1 MWIKICANTNLDD
14 AALAVEL
21 GADALGFVFAP
32 SSRRVTAQQ
41 VAAITPHLPARIEK
55 IGVFGTLDFEEIA
68 SMVRIAGLTGAQLH
82 GGFSAGGIAALKTQL
97 PTLRIIQTAHWKDE
111 GQSAGEFSQQLA
123 EINETASIDAL
134 LVDSRTANASGGT
147 GVVFDWNAARKALF
161 APGHKRLIVA
171 GGLNP
176 GNVQQAIAL
185 LQPWGVD
192 VASGVESSPGQKD
205 PEKLA
210 AFILNARQ
218 APVLDLQSS
227 AVRFAGKV
235 ESGNVEPRHS

>member
-14 AALAVEL
+14 AVLAVEL

-41 VAAITPHLPARIEK
+41 VAAITAQLPATVEK
-55 IGVFGTLDFEEIA
+55 IGVFDTLDSEEIA

-82 GGFSAGGIAALKTQL
+82 GGFSGGISARGIAALKTQL
-97 PTLRIIQTAHWKDE
+97 PGLRIIQTAHWKDE
-111 GQSAGEFSQQLA
+111 GQSTAEFSQQLV
-123 EINETASIDAL
+123 EINETAGIDAV
-134 LVDSRTANASGGT
+134 LVDSRTASASGGT
-147 GVVFDWNAARKALF
+147 GVTFDWNAARKALF

-192 VASGVESSPGQKD
+192 VASGVESRPGQKD

-210 AFILNARQ
+210 AFIAEARQ
-218 APVLDLQSS
+218 ATVLDLQAGS
-227 AVRFAGKV
+227 VRFAGK
-235 ESGNVEPRHS
+235 

>member
-14 AALAVEL
+14 AVLAVEL

-41 VAAITPHLPARIEK
+41 VAAITQQLPAGVEK
-55 IGVFGTLDFEEIA
+55 IGVFDTLDFEEIA

-82 GGFSAGGIAALKTQL
+82 GGFSGISARGIAALKTQL
-97 PTLRIIQTAHWKDE
+97 PQLRIIQTAHWKDE
-111 GQSAGEFSQQLA
+111 GQSAGEFSEQLL
-123 EINETASIDAL
+123 EINQTSGIDAV

-147 GVVFDWNAARKALF
+147 GVAFDWNAARKAL
-161 APGHKRLIVA
+161 ATPGHKRLIVA

-192 VASGVESSPGQKD
+192 VASGVESRPGRKD

-210 AFILNARQ
+210 AFITNARQ
-218 APVLDLQSS
+218 ATVLDLQVG
-227 AVRFAGKV
+227 AVRFAGK
-235 ESGNVEPRHS
+235 

>member
-14 AALAVEL
+14 AVLAVEL

-41 VAAITPHLPARIEK
+41 VAAITAQLPATIEK
-55 IGVFGTLDFEEIA
+55 IGVFDTLDFEEIA
-68 SMVRIAGLTGAQLH
+68 SMVRIAGLTGAQIH
-82 GGFSAGGIAALKTQL
+82 RGFSGGFSAKGIAALKIQL
-97 PTLRIIQTAHWKDE
+97 PQLRIIQTTHWKDE
-111 GQSAGEFSQQLA
+111 GQSAVEFSQQLV
-123 EINETASIDAL
+123 EINETAGIDAV

-147 GVVFDWNAARKALF
+147 GVAFDWSAARKALA
-161 APGHKRLIVA
+161 APGHKRIIVA

-176 GNVQQAIAL
+176 DNVHQAIAL

-192 VASGVESSPGQKD
+192 VASGVESRPGKKD

-210 AFILNARQ
+210 AFIACAR
-218 APVLDLQSS
+218 
-227 AVRFAGKV
+227 
-235 ESGNVEPRHS
+235 